1 MDSAAAETPLRGSKR
16 KAEEAL
22 PQAPKRIKAL
32 DQDVVNKIA
41 AGEIIVA
48 PVHALKELIENAVDA
63 GSTSLEIVVKD
74 GGLKLLQITDN
85 GHGINRDDMAILC
98 ERFTTSKLKT
108 FEDLTTIGTYG
119 FRGEALASISHIA
132 HLTITTKT
140 ADSSCAWRAHYADG
154 KLTPAKPGQNADPK
168 PIAGRGGTQIT
179 VEDLFYNVP
188 SRKRAFRSP
197 SEEYAKILDVVGR
210 YAVHCTGVAF
220 SCKKHADSATSISIP
235 VNATTVDSIRHIY
248 GSAVAN
254 ELLQFAVSDQKWG
267 FKASGWASN
276 ANYHVKKTTILLF
289 INHRSVESSAVK
301 KAIEQLYSAFLP
313 KGGHPFVYLSLD
325 IDPQRVDVNIHPT
338 KREVN
343 FLNEDEI
350 IESICTAVHEQLT
363 QVDTSR
369 TFTTQSLL
377 PSSTRPPGA
386 TNASSTA
393 KSTQARAKTQTPARP
408 YENNLVR
415 TDPNVRKIT
424 SMLPSSTAGPTTSN
438 PSAPNAGG
446 PQYRHAPRE
455 RTDCNLIT
463 IKHLRATVRSAMHA
477 GLTEIFASHTYVGLV
492 DPLRRIVAIQSGV
505 KLFLVD
511 YGLIS
516 QEYFYQL
523 GLANFGNFGAITFE
537 APLDIRALVRLGVDK
552 ARELEAE
559 AETMPPEEWDA
570 VPEQVTRQLIERR
583 DMLREYFNLDVS
595 ERGELITLPLLLKG
609 YTPSLAKLPRFLM
622 RLGPC
627 VEWDDEAACF
637 ESFLRELA
645 RFYTLE
651 QLPPYPSAAPA
662 QAQKDNANEVDMEGA
677 AQTEGGEEMVGK
689 RQDMERVLEHVLFPA
704 LKARLVAS
712 QDLLRGVIEVADLKG
727 LYRVFERC

>member
-1 MDSAAAETPLRGSKR
+1 M
-16 KAEEAL
+16 
-22 PQAPKRIKAL
+22 
-32 DQDVVNKIA
+32 
-41 AGEIIVA
+41 
-48 PVHALKELIENAVDA
+48 
-63 GSTSLEIVVKD
+63 
-74 GGLKLLQITDN
+74 
-85 GHGINRDDMAILC
+85 
-98 ERFTTSKLKT
+98 
-108 FEDLTTIGTYG
+108 
-119 FRGEALASISHIA
+119 
-132 HLTITTKT
+132 
-140 ADSSCAWRAHYADG
+140 
-154 KLTPAKPGQNADPK
+154 
-168 PIAGRGGTQIT
+168 
-179 VEDLFYNVP
+179 
-188 SRKRAFRSP
+188 
-197 SEEYAKILDVVGR
+197 
-210 YAVHCTGVAF
+210 HCTGVAF

-235 VNATTVDSIRHIY
+235 ANATTVDSIRHIY

-254 ELLQFAVSDQKWG
+254 ELLEFAVSDQKWG

-276 ANYHVKKTTILLF
+276 ANYHVKKTTTLLF

-313 KGGHPFVYLSLD
+313 KGGHPFIYLSLD
-325 IDPQRVDVNIHPT
+325 IDPQRVDVNVHPT

-350 IESICTAVHEQLT
+350 IESICTAVHEQLS

-377 PSSTRPPGA
+377 PGSTRPAGP
-386 TNASSTA
+386 TSASSTA
-393 KSTQARAKTQTPARP
+393 KPTLARAKTQTPAKP

-415 TDPNVRKIT
+415 TDPNLRKIT
-424 SMLPSSTAGPTTSN
+424 SMLPSSTAGPTASN
-438 PSAPNAGG
+438 PAAPNAGG
-446 PQYRHAPRE
+446 PQYLHAPRE
-455 RTDCNLIT
+455 RTDCHLTT
-463 IKHLRATVRSAMHA
+463 IKDLRATVRSTMHA

-511 YGLIS
+511 YGLSS

-523 GLANFGNFGAITFE
+523 GLADFGNFGAITFE
-537 APLDIRALVRLGVDK
+537 TPLDIRALIRLGVDK
-552 ARELEAE
+552 ARGLEPDA
-559 AETMPPEEWDA
+559 MPAEEWDA

-583 DMLREYFNLDVS
+583 EMLLEYFNFDVS
-595 ERGELITLPLLLKG
+595 ETGELITLPLLFKG

-627 VEWDDEAACF
+627 VEWNDEAACF

-651 QLPPYPSAAPA
+651 RLPPYPSTAPA
-662 QAQKDNANEVDMEGA
+662 QAQKDEDNEVDMEGA
-677 AQTEGGEEMVGK
+677 GQTDGGEDMVGK

-704 LKARLVAS
+704 LRARLVAS
-712 QDLLRGVIEVADLKG
+712 QGLLRGVIEVADLKG